1 MEMGITT
8 DVRDN
13 MYNYLISYT
22 FDGNEQK
29 KYIVAP
35 DWGEAQ
41 NQMYSFME
49 RKNVDGDIIDLD
61 TRQLRDKTYMDTE
74 TGELLTERNVF
85 DTYVINYPNREI
97 TFMEYIRNCID
108 KNGFLEEVD
117 I

>member
-1 MEMGITT
+1 
-8 DVRDN
+8 
-13 MYNYLISYT
+13 
-22 FDGNEQK
+22 
-29 KYIVAP
+29 
-35 DWGEAQ
+35 
-41 NQMYSFME
+41 
-49 RKNVDGDIIDLD
+49 
-61 TRQLRDKTYMDTE
+61 MDTE